1 MIKYE
6 PISKIIE
13 ATGLRLVLVEGYPSP
28 WGHAVKAMM
37 EYKNLIY
44 RTGAQKAGED
54 NPELI
59 KWAGV
64 NSGPVVAWDLGPPL
78 NRWNDIL
85 FLLERLNPEKNLIPD
100 DGTLRVQCMGFSH
113 EICGELGLGW
123 NRRLSMFRPI
133 VESSEMPDGFMN
145 MADKWGYNQFD
156 VEMAEERSVTI
167 LKTLAE
173 QLKLQ
178 KTRGS
183 KYFLGNS
190 VTAVDFYWAAFSNL
204 CELMPPSR
212 CPVSPERRPLFE
224 NVSNIIKNELDPCLM
239 EHRDR
244 IMDEYF
250 VVPMDL

>member
-156 VEMAEERSVTI
+156 VEMAEER
-167 LKTLAE
+167 
-173 QLKLQ
+173 
-178 KTRGS
+178 
-183 KYFLGNS
+183 
-190 VTAVDFYWAAFSNL
+190 
-204 CELMPPSR
+204 
-212 CPVSPERRPLFE
+212 
-224 NVSNIIKNELDPCLM
+224 
-239 EHRDR
+239 
-244 IMDEYF
+244 
-250 VVPMDL
+250 

>member
-1 MIKYE
+1 
-6 PISKIIE
+6 
-13 ATGLRLVLVEGYPSP
+13 
-28 WGHAVKAMM
+28 
-37 EYKNLIY
+37 
-44 RTGAQKAGED
+44 
-54 NPELI
+54 
-59 KWAGV
+59 
-64 NSGPVVAWDLGPPL
+64 
-78 NRWNDIL
+78 
-85 FLLERLNPEKNLIPD
+85 
-100 DGTLRVQCMGFSH
+100 
-113 EICGELGLGW
+113 
-123 NRRLSMFRPI
+123 
-133 VESSEMPDGFMN
+133 
-145 MADKWGYNQFD
+145 
-156 VEMAEERSVTI
+156 MAEERSVTI

>member
-1 MIKYE
+1 MINYE
-6 PISKIIE
+6 PIPKIIE

-190 VTAVDFYWAAFSNL
+190 VTAIDFYWAAFSNL

>member
-1 MIKYE
+1 MINYE

-64 NSGPVVAWDLGPPL
+64 NSGPVVAWELGPPL
-78 NRWNDIL
+78 NRWKDIL

>member
-1 MIKYE
+1 MINYE

-13 ATGLRLVLVEGYPSP
+13 ATGLRLVLVQGYPSP

-85 FLLERLNPEKNLIPD
+85 FLLERLNPENNLIPH

-156 VEMAEERSVTI
+156 VEKAEERSVTT
-167 LKTLAE
+167 LKTLAV

-183 KYFLGNS
+183 EYFLGNS

-204 CELMPPSR
+204 CDLMPPSR

-244 IMDEYF
+244 IMDKYF

>member
-1 MIKYE
+1 
-6 PISKIIE
+6 
-13 ATGLRLVLVEGYPSP
+13 
-28 WGHAVKAMM
+28 
-37 EYKNLIY
+37 
-44 RTGAQKAGED
+44 
-54 NPELI
+54 
-59 KWAGV
+59 
-64 NSGPVVAWDLGPPL
+64 
-78 NRWNDIL
+78 
-85 FLLERLNPEKNLIPD
+85 
-100 DGTLRVQCMGFSH
+100 MGFSH

-156 VEMAEERSVTI
+156 VEKAEERSVTT
-167 LKTLAE
+167 LKTLAV

-183 KYFLGNS
+183 EYFLGNS

-244 IMDEYF
+244 IMDKYF